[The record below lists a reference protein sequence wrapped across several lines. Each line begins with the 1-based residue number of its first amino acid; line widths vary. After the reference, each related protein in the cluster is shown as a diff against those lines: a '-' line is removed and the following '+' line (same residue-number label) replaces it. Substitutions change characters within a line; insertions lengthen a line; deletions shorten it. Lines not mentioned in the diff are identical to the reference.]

1 MNTKKICDILD
12 AAVDLAKAVIE
23 AAVNGEK

>member
-1 MNTKKICDILD
+1 MSTKHIGEILD

-23 AAVNGEK
+23 AVANGEK